1 MPWAC
6 LESRGVSPLRFPMN
20 PGTLYSCILFCA
32 VVCVCRL
39 LSVMAPQ
46 PDKYM
51 DKAVALVR
59 YAFNK

>member
-1 MPWAC
+1 
-6 LESRGVSPLRFPMN
+6 MN

-32 VVCVCRL
+32 CRLCCRL
-39 LSVMAPQ
+39 LSVMATQ